1 MTISDAVLSSKVQ
14 VGYID
19 IRVFA
24 HATEDPERVLTATR
38 NTLPRESID
47 TVTFK
52 KANLTGHHGNPIILY
67 ETKIKEKRLVQA
79 AFEKLCS
86 GLSGLDKEIMANEV
100 QQHVDKGNLY
110 VRLDKQSAY
119 LNELKLSSTDPIHLR
134 IHFKKHS
141 AEEVID
147 ICRRSG
153 LLP

>member
-1 MTISDAVLSSKVQ
+1 MTTSDAVLSSKVE

-19 IRVFA
+19 VRVFA
-24 HATEDPERVLTATR
+24 HATEDPERVLAAAR
-38 NTLPRESID
+38 NVVPRESID

-52 KANLTGHHGNPIILY
+52 KVSLTGHHGNPITLY
-67 ETKIKEKRLVQA
+67 ETKVKERKLIKA
-79 AFEKLCS
+79 AFEKLCA
-86 GLSGLDKEIMANEV
+86 GLSVLDKETLANEV
-100 QQHVDKGNLY
+100 KQHLDKGNLY

-141 AEEVID
+141 AEEIVD
-147 ICRRSG
+147 ICRTSG

>member
-1 MTISDAVLSSKVQ
+1 MTTSDAVLSSKSQ

-52 KANLTGHHGNPIILY
+52 KANLAGHHGNPIILY
-67 ETKIKEKRLVQA
+67 ETKIKEKKLVQA

-100 QQHVDKGNLY
+100 QQHLDKGNLY

>member
-1 MTISDAVLSSKVQ
+1 MTTSDAVLSSKVQ
-14 VGYID
+14 VSYID
-19 IRVFA
+19 IRVFS

-38 NTLPRESID
+38 SILPRESID
-47 TVTFK
+47 TVTFT

-67 ETKIKEKRLVQA
+67 ETRIKDKKLVQA
-79 AFEKLCS
+79 AFEKLCA
-86 GLSGLDKEIMANEV
+86 GLSLLNKEILANEV
-100 QQHVDKGNLY
+100 RQHIDKGSLY

-119 LNELKLSSTDPIHLR
+119 LNELKLSPTDPIHLR

-141 AEEVID
+141 AEEVVD

>member
-1 MTISDAVLSSKVQ
+1 VTTSDAVLSSKVE

-19 IRVFA
+19 VRVFA
-24 HATEDPERVLTATR
+24 HATEDPERVLGATR
-38 NTLPRESID
+38 NVLPRESID

-52 KANLTGHHGNPIILY
+52 KASLTGHHGNPITLY
-67 ETKIKEKRLVQA
+67 ETKIKERKLVKA

-86 GLSGLDKEIMANEV
+86 GLSALDKETLASEV
-100 QQHVDKGNLY
+100 KQHLDKGNLY

-119 LNELKLSSTDPIHLR
+119 LNELRLSSTDPIHLR

-141 AEEVID
+141 AEEIVD

>member
-1 MTISDAVLSSKVQ
+1 MASKVQ

-38 NTLPRESID
+38 NTLSRESID

-52 KANLTGHHGNPIILY
+52 KVNLTGHHGNPIILY
-67 ETKIKEKRLVQA
+67 ETKIKEKKQVQA

-86 GLSGLDKEIMANEV
+86 GLSILDKEILANDV
-100 QQHVDKGNLY
+100 KQHLDKGNLY
-110 VRLDKQSAY
+110 VRLDKQSAF

>member
-1 MTISDAVLSSKVQ
+1 MTNSDAALSSKVE

-38 NTLPRESID
+38 NALPKESID
-47 TVTFK
+47 AVTFRK
-52 KANLTGHHGNPIILY
+52 SNLTGHHGNPITLY
-67 ETKIKEKRLVQA
+67 ETKIKEKKLVKA

-86 GLSGLDKEIMANEV
+86 GLSALDKETLRNEV
-100 QQHVDKGNLY
+100 KQHLDKGNLY

-141 AEEVID
+141 AEEIVN
-147 ICRRSG
+147 ICRTSG

>member
-1 MTISDAVLSSKVQ
+1 MTTSDGVLSSKVQ

-38 NTLPRESID
+38 NTLPKESID

-52 KANLTGHHGNPIILY
+52 KSNLTGHHGNPIILY
-67 ETKIKEKRLVQA
+67 ETRIKEKKQVQA

-86 GLSGLDKEIMANEV
+86 GLSVLNKEILANEV

-141 AEEVID
+141 AEEVVD

>member
-1 MTISDAVLSSKVQ
+1 MTLSDAVLSSKVQ
-14 VGYID
+14 VAYID

-38 NTLPRESID
+38 SALPTESID

-52 KANLTGHHGNPIILY
+52 KANLAGHHGNPITLY
-67 ETKIKEKRLVQA
+67 EAKIKEKKLVQA
-79 AFEKLCS
+79 AFDKLCS
-86 GLSGLDKEIMANEV
+86 GLSLLDKETLADEIE
-100 QQHVDKGNLY
+100 QHLDKGNLY

-141 AEEVID
+141 AAEIVD
-147 ICRRSG
+147 VCRRSG